1 MTSAR
6 CGFRDGNASKIAF
19 AVACC
24 LGVGRAFA
32 QTDAGASPAAA
43 DAGVLSEVVV
53 TAEKRV
59 SSEEK
64 TPIAMSVLSTETLK
78 SNAVGNLADLSS
90 IAPSTSFAK
99 SGAATIVTVRGISSR
114 DTTET
119 GDPAVAVDIDGFYFQ
134 RAIGFGDS
142 LFDLARV
149 EVLRGPQ
156 GTLYGRNATG
166 GAINLITAKPTK
178 EFEGY
183 ATAGIGNYDTLYSE
197 GALNLPLSD
206 RVQMRV
212 SFFTRSH
219 DGFRDN
225 APARNADDEDA
236 KAARI
241 HLMAEPT
248 DELTVLLTAEM
259 TKLGGNGP
267 AVYGTPLVFDGDG
280 NIDHSRQ
287 PLPDKGK
294 AWAMGN
300 PTGFMDATIKA
311 FRWKLDYDLGFGD
324 VTYLGGFR
332 RLDYKNLYDLDG
344 VANEAYY
351 FQVNEMPRTWNHE
364 VRLSSKQDGRLT
376 WQLGAFYFQETN
388 DLLSFFQNYNSP
400 GATSTTPANLFI
412 FTYPNIDATSKA
424 GFGQGAFSLTDE
436 LKVEAG
442 VRYTKDY
449 KRRTGSLNYGSGIQ
463 IQDAAS
469 DSSKTTYHVGLDWQA
484 TPQNLVYGKFDTGY
498 KAGGFTDAA
507 AYAPESIKAYE
518 VGSKNRLLGNTVQL
532 NASAFYYDYS
542 NQQISQFI
550 DGLTYIRN
558 AGKSQIYGVELD
570 GTALLT
576 DHDRVNAYVGYL
588 HAKFTDF
595 QLAAGSINVQLAGN
609 RPPQAPRASV
619 NLGYQHTFD
628 LPNGGNLVPRVQ
640 SHYESVSF
648 LTVYNYPDDR
658 QAGYTRSDA
667 MLTYNSA
674 DAKWNVEAYGRNLE
688 NRAVLINAQEN
699 GLWGT
704 YNYQFGTPRTYGLQ
718 ATYHW

>member
-1 MTSAR
+1 MSSAR
-6 CGFRDGNASKIAF
+6 RGFRGGKASRVAF
-19 AVACC
+19 AVACA
-24 LGVGRAFA
+24 LGVGRAVA
-32 QTDAGASPAAA
+32 QSETAESAAPA

-53 TAEKRV
+53 TAEKRT

-64 TPIAMSVLSTETLK
+64 TPISMTVLSTEALQT
-78 SNAVGNLADLSS
+78 NAVGNLEDLSA
-90 IAPSTSFAK
+90 IAPSVSFARA
-99 SGAATIVTVRGISSR
+99 GASTVMTVRGISSR

-119 GDPAVAVDIDGFYFQ
+119 GDPAVSVNIDGFYFQ

-166 GAINLITAKPTK
+166 GAINLVTAKPTK
-178 EFEGY
+178 EFGGY

-212 SFFTRSH
+212 SYFTRSH
-219 DGFRDN
+219 DGYRDN
-225 APARNADDEDA
+225 APARDGDDEDA
-236 KAARI
+236 KAARL

-248 DELTVLLTAEM
+248 DEFTVLLTAEM

-267 AVYGTPLVFDGDG
+267 AVYGTPLITDANG
-280 NIDHSRQ
+280 NIDHNRQ
-287 PLPDKGK
+287 PLPDKAQG
-294 AWAMGN
+294 WPLNLPSGYY
-300 PTGFMDATIKA
+300 DATIKA

-332 RLDYKNLYDLDG
+332 RLDYHNLYDLDG
-344 VANEAYY
+344 VANEAFY
-351 FQVNEMPRTWNHE
+351 FQTNEQPRTWNHE
-364 VRLSSKQDGRLT
+364 VRLSSKPGERLT
-376 WQLGAFYFQETN
+376 WQVGAFYFQETN
-388 DLLSFFQNYNSP
+388 DLLSFFQDYNA
-400 GATSTTPANLFI
+400 GTATSPANLFI

-424 GFGQGAFSLTDE
+424 GFGQGSFGITDD

-449 KRRTGSLNYGSGIQ
+449 KRRTGNLNYGSGVQ
-463 IQDAAS
+463 LQDAS
-469 DSSKTTYHVGLDWQA
+469 SESSKTTYHVGLDWQA
-484 TPQNLVYGKFDTGY
+484 TPTSLLYAKLDTGY

-518 VGSKNRLLGNTVQL
+518 VGSKNRLFGNTVQL
-532 NASAFYYDYS
+532 NLSGFYYDYT

-558 AGKSQIYGVELD
+558 AGKSQVYGLELE

-576 DHDRVNAYVGYL
+576 EQDRVDGYIGYL

-609 RPPQAPRASV
+609 RPPQAPRMSL
-619 NLGYQHTFD
+619 NLGYQHRFP
-628 LPNGGNLVPRVQ
+628 LPNGGDLTPRLQ
-640 SHYESVSF
+640 THYESTTY

-658 QAGYTRSDA
+658 QGAFTRTDA
-667 MLTYNSA
+667 MLTYHA
-674 DAKWNVEAYGRNLE
+674 PDDKWSVEAYGRNLG
-688 NRAVLINAQEN
+688 NKAVLINAQEN
-699 GLWGT
+699 GLWST
-704 YNYQFGTPRTYGLQ
+704 YNYQFAAPRTYGLQ
-718 ATYHW
+718 VSLHW